1 MSTGSILLGLAL
13 LMLVLLF
20 VGRPFLQRTSVTPRP
35 RTDGQRLLAQKEAM
49 LAEIMAL
56 DFDYETG
63 KLPEEV
69 YHPQRAAMVAE
80 TATIL
85 AQLDTLPEMTAMD
98 ADIEA
103 AIAQLRGQ
111 ATAVPVAAPV
121 AAAPVA
127 APTAVVSAV
136 PTSGNG
142 HNRFCTQCGAAI
154 DPGDKFCALCGH
166 KLNNR
171 LEAETGHVPEKS
183 VER

>member
-20 VGRPFLQRTSVTPRP
+20 VGRPFLQRAPVTARP

-69 YHPQRAAMVAE
+69 YRPQRAAMVAE

-111 ATAVPVAAPV
+111 ATAVSSVTPI
-121 AAAPVA
+121 AAAPA
-127 APTAVVSAV
+127 AATAAV
-136 PTSGNG
+136 PAISTGGNG

-154 DPGDKFCALCGH
+154 DPGDKFCAYCGH
-166 KLNNR
+166 KLSNR
-171 LEAETGHVPEKS
+171 LEAETGYVPETS
-183 VER
+183 VEF